1 MKKGIHYYLVSDVG
15 KKRKINQDNFICDK
29 YFCDGEL
36 DEKRKRKYGTIS
48 NDRIIM
54 FGIFDGL
61 GGEEKGE
68 EASYIAAKEAS
79 ELVFSKNLEADLR
92 RYCKTTNKKICKYAE
107 DNNIASMGTTMATIC
122 FKGSKSLLCNIGD
135 SKIYVIRSKKIKQIS
150 KDHVY
155 KLYVGKKPP
164 LTQCLGMPENETL
177 IEPYIKEIRGGNRD
191 IYLICSD
198 GLSDNVTPEEMCDVI
213 LNRGIESGGDE
224 LLSLA
229 LEKGGQDNIS
239 IIICKRV

>member
-1 MKKGIHYYLVSDVG
+1 MKKRICYYLISDAG
-15 KKRKINQDNFICDK
+15 KKRKINQDNFICDN
-29 YFCDGEL
+29 YF
-36 DEKRKRKYGTIS
+36 S
-48 NDRIIM
+48 NDEPNEMRTRRCGTVLNEGTVL

-79 ELVFSKNLEADLR
+79 SFVFSDNLEADLQ
-92 RYCKTTNKKICKYAE
+92 RYCSTTNEKICKYAE
-107 DNNIASMGTTMATIC
+107 DNNIASMGTTMAVIC
-122 FKGSKSLLCNIGD
+122 FRGKKSFLCNVGD
-135 SKIYVIRSKKIKQIS
+135 SKIYVIRNKKIKQIS
-150 KDHVY
+150 HDHIY
-155 KLYVGKKPP
+155 EFYNRKKQP
-164 LTQCLGMPENETL
+164 LTQCLGMPESEII
-177 IEPYIKEIRGGNRD
+177 IEPYIKKIRSRSKD

-198 GLSDNVTPEEMCDVI
+198 GLSDRVTQEEICNI
-213 LNRGIESGGDE
+213 IITKGIEDGGDE